1 MNSVPDVI
9 EKHAVLRT
17 PRERAW
23 RAISEARQFGAWFG
37 VQFDSEFEVGVRLV
51 GKIVPTQADPEIA
64 RLQEPYTGFPFEFH
78 VERIEPMR
86 LFSFRWH
93 PFAIDRDADYSAEP
107 MTLVEFRLEDAGED
121 TRLTIGES
129 GFGQLPLARR
139 VQAYMAND
147 GGWAHQIKL
156 VEKYLGMF
164 PA

>member
-1 MNSVPDVI
+1 MSLVPDTI
-9 EKHAVLRT
+9 EKHAVLRA
-17 PRERAW
+17 PRERVW

-37 VQFDSEFEVGVRLV
+37 VEFDNEFVVGARLA

-64 RLQEPYTGFPFEFH
+64 RLQEPYAGFPFAFH
-78 VERIEPMR
+78 VEQIEPMR

-107 MTLVEFRLEDAGED
+107 MTRVEFSLEDAGED
-121 TRLTIGES
+121 TRLTIKES
-129 GFGQLPLARR
+129 GFEQLPLARR
-139 VQAYMAND
+139 GQAYVAND

-156 VEKYLGMF
+156 VEKYLGLF